1 MERQPIVIVGA
12 GIGGLTAALAL
23 MRHGHAVEVYERADH
38 LREVGA
44 GLHLTP
50 NGARVMQWL
59 GLGEQLERATGR
71 SPGQRLM
78 RLWSTGQAWPLP
90 GHGSDAV
97 ERFGAPY
104 LLMHRGDLHDLL
116 VDAVRGLDADAIRV
130 GSECVEVRQEAG
142 AAEAVFADGEVARG
156 RAVICADGIG
166 SRSRHQLF
174 GPANPR
180 FTGYIYWRGLIPMDL
195 VPDSSRNQSAGW
207 VGPDNFIT
215 VYPVRGNS
223 LLNFNGTAR
232 REKWSSESWTEEGS
246 REEMIADFAGWHPD
260 IQAMIENIDRP
271 LRWGSFLRDPLS
283 TWVDGAVALLG
294 DACHPMHSSLG
305 QGANSA
311 IEDAAVLARCFAEFE
326 DTADALKF
334 YQSTRV
340 PRATQIVE
348 ASNQTRA
355 DRLSPLLADPTTAVA
370 EMQRQWSPDRV
381 AKNYDW
387 IFSYDATTVPLR

>member
-1 MERQPIVIVGA
+1 MVRQPIVIVGA

-23 MRHGHAVEVYERADH
+23 MRQGQPVRVYERADH

-59 GLGEQLERATGR
+59 GLGDGLERATGR

-78 RLWSTGQAWPLP
+78 RLWNTGQAWALP
-90 GHGSDAV
+90 GHGADAL

-104 LLMHRGDLHDLL
+104 LLMHRGDLHELL
-116 VDAVRGLDADAIRV
+116 VAAVRRLDTDAIQV
-130 GSECVEVRQEAG
+130 GRACVEVRQSPDG
-142 AAEAVFADGEVARG
+142 AEAVLADGEVARG

-180 FTGYIYWRGLIPMDL
+180 FTGYIYWRGLIPMDR
-195 VPDSSRNQSAGW
+195 VPESSRNQSAGW
-207 VGPDNFIT
+207 VGPDNFVT
-215 VYPVRGNS
+215 VYPVRGNT

-232 REKWSSESWTEEGS
+232 RESWSSESWTEEGT
-246 REEMIADFAGWHPD
+246 REEMAADFTGWHPD
-260 IQAMIENIDRP
+260 IQVMIENIDQP
-271 LRWGSFLRDPLS
+271 LRWGSFLRDPLP

-311 IEDAAVLARCFAEFE
+311 IEDAAVLSRCFAEFA
-326 DTADALKF
+326 DTAEALKR
-334 YQSTRV
+334 YQATRV

-355 DRLSPLLADPTTAVA
+355 NRLSPLLADPQTAVA
-370 EMQRQWSPDRV
+370 EMERQWSPDRV

-387 IFSYDATTVPLR
+387 IFSYDATSAPL